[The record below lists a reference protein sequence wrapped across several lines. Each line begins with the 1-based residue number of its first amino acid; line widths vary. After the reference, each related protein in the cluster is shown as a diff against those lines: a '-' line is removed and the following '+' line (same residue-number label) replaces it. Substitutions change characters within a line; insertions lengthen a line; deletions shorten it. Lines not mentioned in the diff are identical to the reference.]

1 MFEGA
6 VNVLDYVMED
16 YMVLAN
22 YVKSFPVDE
31 ETGLPTI
38 SGMYE
43 SVYGEGRIFVW
54 QNPFTDV
61 NNKTDWFAGAV
72 EAVYQGGVMNGMTE
86 TTFEPATAV
95 SRAMVAAILYRLAD
109 SPAVSDDMSCPFTD
123 VQKGDWY
130 YDEIVWAYNEGIL
143 KGVSE
148 TLAAPNAAATR
159 EQVAVLFYRYEVNSE
174 VEPTGAELEAILSVY
189 PDADQIAPWAK
200 TGVAFCTYFDLMQG
214 DDDGFRP
221 QNNMTRA
228 ELAQVIVNF
237 VLAATSQ
244 PDEVPEAP
252 EAITAAV
259 LAA

>member
-1 MFEGA
+1 MEE
-6 VNVLDYVMED
+6 LDGV
-16 YMVLAN
+16 VG
-22 YVKSFPVDE
+22 E
-31 ETGLPTI
+31 EYAHLT
-38 SGMYE
+38 
-43 SVYGEGRIFVW
+43 GEGRIFVW

-61 NNKTDWFAGAV
+61 NNKTWFAGAV
-72 EAVYQGGVMNGMTE
+72 EAVYRGGVMNGMTA
-86 TTFEPATAV
+86 TTFEPDMAV
-95 SRAMVAAILYRLAD
+95 SRAMVATILYRLAD

-130 YDEIVWAYNEGIL
+130 YDAIVWAYNEGIL

-148 TLAAPNAAATR
+148 TLAAPNADATR
-159 EQVAVLFYRYEVNSE
+159 EQVAVLFYRYEGNPE
-174 VEPTGAELEAILSVY
+174 EEPTGAELEAILSVY

-200 TGVAFCTYFDLMQG
+200 IGVAFCTYFGLMQG
-214 DDDGFRP
+214 DNDGFRP